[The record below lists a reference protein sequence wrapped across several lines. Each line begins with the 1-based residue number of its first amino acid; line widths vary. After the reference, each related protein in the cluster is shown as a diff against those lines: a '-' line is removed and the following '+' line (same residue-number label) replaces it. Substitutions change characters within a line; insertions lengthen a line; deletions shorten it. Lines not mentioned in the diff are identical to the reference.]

1 MASSYWSVVKNVFSS
16 RNIVAIA
23 ITTSMITLCDM
34 GWRPFWSLYL
44 VNELGA
50 NVWAVG
56 ILSMIQNSERLIFQ
70 LPGGLIADRFGRRKI
85 IIYGTA
91 LRILTPILYLMAK
104 NWVQVIPALIVNGA
118 TSIYMPAFNAI
129 IADSLPEEER
139 GAGYGA
145 YRMITSTPQ
154 IFSPVI
160 GGILMDMYGYLQGV
174 RIFLFLSIFI
184 NLIVTIVRW
193 KVISETLTDDDM
205 NRAKQSYG
213 TEKIGLTGKVKE
225 KLDFPRTI
233 WVMVVVAI
241 LGSIGQRMVMDFL
254 PLYAVEHIGITNTQL
269 GLVRTIAGIITVA
282 LAMPGGMISDRL
294 GRKPVI
300 LLSRIVTPI
309 SQFVVTFAKNFP
321 QYIMI
326 QGTASLADALGGGG
340 RGGGGGGVG
349 GPAWQA
355 LIADIVPREK
365 RATTMGTIGTMTGVV
380 SAPATM
386 LASYLWSSI
395 SPATTFHVAA
405 AFGLMSSII
414 FAFGVKEKRKKT
426 EPDISP
432 T

>member
-1 MASSYWSVVKNVFSS
+1 MAKSYWSIVKSVFSS
-16 RNIVAIA
+16 RNILAIA

-56 ILSMIQNSERLIFQ
+56 VLSMIQSSERLLFQ

-85 IIYGTA
+85 IVYGTA

-104 NWVQVIPALIVNGA
+104 TWVQVIPALLVNGV

-145 YRMITSTPQ
+145 YRMITSSPQ

-160 GGILMDMYGYLQGV
+160 GGILMDMYGYLEGV
-174 RIFLFLSIFI
+174 RIFLFISIFV

-193 KVISETLTDDDM
+193 RVISETLTDDDIT
-205 NRAKQSYG
+205 RAKQSG
-213 TEKIGLTGKVKE
+213 TEKIGLTGQVKE
-225 KLDFPRTI
+225 KLDLPRTI

-241 LGSIGQRMVMDFL
+241 LGSVGQRMVMDFL
-254 PLYAVEHIGITNTQL
+254 PLYAVEHVGITNTQL
-269 GLVRTIAGIITVA
+269 GLVRTVSGIITVA
-282 LAMPGGMISDRL
+282 LAMPGGMISDRF

-300 LLSRIVTPI
+300 LLSRVVTPV
-309 SQFVVTFAKNFP
+309 SQFVVTFAKSFP
-321 QYIMI
+321 QYILI
-326 QGTASLADALGGGG
+326 QGTRSLADALGGGG

-365 RATTMGTIGTMTGVV
+365 RATTMGTIGTMTGIV

-414 FAFGVKEKRKKT
+414 FAFGVKEKREKP
-426 EPDISP
+426 EPVISP